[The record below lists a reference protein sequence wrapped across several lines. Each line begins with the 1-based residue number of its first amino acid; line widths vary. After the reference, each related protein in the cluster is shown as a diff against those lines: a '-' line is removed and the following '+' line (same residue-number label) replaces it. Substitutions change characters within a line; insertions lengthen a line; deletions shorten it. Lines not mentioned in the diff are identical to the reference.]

1 MRLICPNCDAE
12 YQVDDAAIPDTGRD
26 VQCSNCGHAWFQLHA
41 DADAEVAQD
50 AEDALFGDTP
60 TADAVAQPPQA
71 AAPMAVVAPIAV
83 VGPIAVV
90 EQADVGSAGEDAAMR
105 PVAARQSLA
114 ESVLSVLREEAQRE
128 TAVRR
133 EETPADI
140 FGSVE
145 TQPDLGLQDVVQ
157 AGPTSA
163 AARHIARLKGADP
176 DIPKGPNGGGAPNRG
191 AEPDLPEER
200 DLPGEPDFPE
210 ERDFLEEPDFLEE
223 HDFPGEP
230 SLTGK
235 PDLSNEAEFT
245 FEAGPRVAARRDLL
259 PDIEEI
265 NSTLRANADRAKD
278 DDDQI
283 NALPDLRSRR
293 GAFRSG
299 FVLTM
304 IAAVVLAM
312 AYIMAPRIIAEIP
325 GTASTMRV
333 YVGAV
338 DCGRLWLD
346 GVMKSASGSLR
357 GLTGDAR

>member
-60 TADAVAQPPQA
+60 TADAVAPPPQA

-83 VGPIAVV
+83 V
-90 EQADVGSAGEDAAMR
+90 ADADTGSDTDDAAVR

-114 ESVLSVLREEAQRE
+114 ESVLSVLREEAERE

-133 EETPADI
+133 EEGPADS

-145 TQPDLGLQDVVQ
+145 TQPDLGLEDLAQV
-157 AGPTSA
+157 GPVSA
-163 AARHIARLKGADP
+163 AARHIAKLKGADP
-176 DIPKGPNGGGAPNRG
+176 DMPKGPDGADAPNLG
-191 AEPDLPEER
+191 ANPDFPEER
-200 DLPGEPDFPE
+200 DLPGEPDFPGE
-210 ERDFLEEPDFLEE
+210 A
-223 HDFPGEP
+223 DFPGEP
-230 SLTGK
+230 ELTGGPDSAYERGLPGE
-235 PDLSNEAEFT
+235 PDLSSEAEFT
-245 FEAGPRVAARRDLL
+245 FDAEPRVAARRDLL

-278 DDDQI
+278 DEDLID
-283 NALPDLRSRR
+283 ALPDLRPRR
-293 GAFRSG
+293 GGFRSG
-299 FVLTM
+299 FVLTLV
-304 IAAVVLAM
+304 AAVILAL
-312 AYIMAPRIIAEIP
+312 AYIMAPRIIAQIP
-325 GTASTMRV
+325 GTAPTMRA
-333 YVGAV
+333 YVSAV
-338 DCGRLWLD
+338 DSGRLWLD

-357 GLTGDAR
+357 GLTGEAK